1 MSQTRVVVQLQQGTN
16 HMDSVKMVATP
27 PQDTIYWIQVA
38 MMVRTLHARTCGL
51 FGKTDQAPYKRAVD
65 AICRKLETAMKT
77 RFQATGGNQFR
88 ETFSGAHAGKRATY
102 RIDIE
107 IAGPVYTT

>member
-16 HMDSVKMVATP
+16 HIDSVKMVASW
-27 PQDTIYWIQVA
+27 PQEAVHWIQVA
-38 MMVRTLHARTCGL
+38 MMMVRTLHARTCGL
-51 FGKTDQAPYKRAVD
+51 FGKTDQAPYQRAVD

-107 IAGPVYTT
+107 IAGPVYV

>member
-1 MSQTRVVVQLQQGTN
+1 MPQTRVVVQLQQGTN
-16 HMDSVKMVATP
+16 HLDSVKMVATP
-27 PQDTIYWIQVA
+27 PQDTIHWIQVA
-38 MMVRTLHARTCGL
+38 MMVRTLHARTCVL
-51 FGKTDQAPYKRAVD
+51 FGKTDQAPYLRAVD
-65 AICRKLETAMKT
+65 AICRKLETAMRT

-107 IAGPVYTT
+107 IAGPISP